1 VDSGW
6 ASVWV
11 KIVSA
16 WITSLLYA
24 WTVAAP
30 FVMEDRDFT

>member
-1 VDSGW
+1 
-6 ASVWV
+6 
-11 KIVSA
+11 VSA

-30 FVMEDRDFT
+30 FVMEDRDFL